1 MAGYLAQGFGS
12 LLAGQILL
20 YSVQTLDY
28 SEKQAF
34 KNIMRIYAILI
45 ALMCFGYYFMTSAA
59 LETDET
65 EEKKIIIC
73 PKIESS
79 TFKIK
84 VLCAADALAS
94 AFVAQT
100 FIAYYYA
107 EKYERDFDS
116 LGIYLWICNVGIAL
130 GVVLS

>member
-79 TFKIK
+79 TFKIN

-94 AFVAQT
+94 AF
-100 FIAYYYA
+100 IAYDDA